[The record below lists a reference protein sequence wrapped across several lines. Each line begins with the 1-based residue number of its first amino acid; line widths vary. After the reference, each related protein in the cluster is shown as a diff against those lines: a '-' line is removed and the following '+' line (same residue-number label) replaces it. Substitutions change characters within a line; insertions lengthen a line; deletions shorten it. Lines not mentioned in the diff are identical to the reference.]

1 MHSPS
6 WVKGSKD
13 GLCPLDKLEAV
24 RKKMKSL
31 SELHLIDGGDH
42 SFKIGKKHLQTM
54 GTTQDEMEGLAVQ
67 AIAAFISKSQRKV
80 KPLLQKSFSMYH

>member
-54 GTTQDEMEGLAVQ
+54 GTTQDEMEGLTVQ
-67 AIAAFISKSQRKV
+67 AIAAFISKSLGER
-80 KPLLQKSFSMYH
+80 